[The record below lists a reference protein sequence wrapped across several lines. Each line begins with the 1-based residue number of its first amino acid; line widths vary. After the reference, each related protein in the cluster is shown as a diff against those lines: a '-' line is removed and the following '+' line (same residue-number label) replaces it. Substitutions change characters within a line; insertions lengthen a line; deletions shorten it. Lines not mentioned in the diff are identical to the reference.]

1 ESLVWIVDAVASKV
15 EPDGIIVAR
24 NLGEP
29 LARFDRI
36 EFPID
41 IDRLELVNQHDRRIA
56 IGGEIAGGYSDLK
69 WVVWPIAEL
78 RHDHS
83 CLLTVFVDVA
93 VPTNR
98 PEQLGRP
105 PPPPLRRRQHRAAGI
120 TLPLEND
127 IDHRLAVDRQSHRFA
142 QLDVVERRVFAVNDE
157 IDADVDRSNLA
168 DRARILPLDVGNQRL
183 RHFGWEGHVDLAG
196 DEGQHGGCA
205 GGNAGEIAVVPIRP
219 TFFSMNFVFFGFY
232 WIGLV

>member
-93 VPTNR
+93 VARNR
-98 PEQLGRP
+98 REQVGRHAP
-105 PPPPLRRRQHRAAGI
+105 HSLRRRQHRAAGI

-142 QLDVVERRVFAVNDE
+142 QLDVAERRVFAVNDE

-168 DRARILPLDVGNQRL
+168 DRAWILPLDVGNQRL
-183 RHFGWEGHVDLAG
+183 RHFGWGGHVDLSG
-196 DEGQHGGCA
+196 DEGKHRGFAVGSD
-205 GGNAGEIAVVPIRP
+205 GELDYAP
-219 TFFSMNFVFFGFY
+219 
-232 WIGLV
+232 